1 MEVACPECGTR
12 FSLDESRIPG
22 SAAKVRCSRCQ
33 HVFRINREG
42 HIVSPDWIP
51 PAETPQ
57 ETPPPEEAR
66 QEIPEPAPP
75 EPAEPFPP
83 PEKMRAPEEA
93 APPPPAAAEAE
104 IPAPSPEKKRHWLWL
119 PALLLALVVLV
130 GLGWRAWRGDL
141 PGPLK
146 PLGDVVQRLK
156 GKWGKGLQPG
166 PAAVNPE
173 AGAKPIAPTKVTP
186 PPPPVTAQDLR
197 DLPVDWAQAHYQGL
211 VNGKGGGQLLV
222 IQGEVFN
229 KGKTA
234 RGPIRLKATFTD
246 SQHRPL
252 REEVV
257 YAGSTFTDNEL
268 KTMTPEEIKGF
279 LAKPGGRSQERVLK
293 PGDKEPF
300 TVVFFGVPNNLAETQ
315 SGFQIMVV
323 EGPVAAD

>member
-22 SAAKVRCSRCQ
+22 STAKVRCSRCQ
-33 HVFRINREG
+33 HVFRITREG
-42 HIVSPDWIP
+42 QVVTQDWAP
-51 PAETPQ
+51 PVETPQ
-57 ETPPPEEAR
+57 EAPPPEEVR
-66 QEIPEPAPP
+66 KEIPEPPPP
-75 EPAEPFPP
+75 EPAEPLPP
-83 PEKMRAPEEA
+83 PVKEMVPEKA
-93 APPPPAAAEAE
+93 APPQPAAAEAE

-119 PALLLALVVLV
+119 PALLLALVVVV
-130 GLGWRAWRGDL
+130 GLGWRAWQGDL

-156 GKWGKGLQPG
+156 GKWGQAKQPAS
-166 PAAVNPE
+166 AAGGQK

-186 PPPPVTAQDLR
+186 PQPPVTAQDLR

-211 VNGKGGGQLLV
+211 VNDKGGGQLLV
-222 IQGEVFN
+222 IQGEVLN

-234 RGPIRLKATFTD
+234 RGPIRLKAILTD

-252 REEVV
+252 KEEVV

-268 KTMTPEEIKGF
+268 KTMSPEEIKGW

-293 PGDKEPF
+293 SGDKEPF
-300 TVVFFGVPNNLAETQ
+300 TVVFFGVPDNLAETQ